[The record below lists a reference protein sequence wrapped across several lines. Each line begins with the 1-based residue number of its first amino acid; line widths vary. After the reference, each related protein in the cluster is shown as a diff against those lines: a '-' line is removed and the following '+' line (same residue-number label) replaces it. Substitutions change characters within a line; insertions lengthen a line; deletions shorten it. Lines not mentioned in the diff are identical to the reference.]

1 MGTIRVSAMAV
12 VRRGDAVLASLGSDP
27 SDGRTFHRLL
37 GGGVDFGETGEQ
49 ALRREFRE
57 ELAAELDEVR
67 SLGVVENIFTWNAK
81 PGHEVVLMFSARL
94 RDASL
99 YEREDLVV
107 LDSGDPVHWVPLAD
121 VRAGRTLLFP
131 EGPHL
136 EA

>member
-1 MGTIRVSAMAV
+1 MAV
-12 VRRGDAVLASLGSDP
+12 VRRGDEMLASLGSDP
-27 SDGRTFHRLL
+27 SDGREFYRLL

-57 ELAAELDEVR
+57 ELGAELDDVR
-67 SLGVVENIFTWNAK
+67 SLGVVENIFTWNAA

-94 RDASL
+94 RDAGL
-99 YEREDLVV
+99 YDRDDLVV
-107 LDSGDPVHWVPLAD
+107 LDSGDPVGWVPLAD
-121 VRAGRTLLFP
+121 VRSGRILLFP